1 MKLIEYSSNM
11 YGRIPNYIET
21 GYYPAGEAPSGNYP
35 VSQKDDT
42 TVNPPATQEVSDFVF
57 VFVLSVIVFLM
68 LWK

>member
-1 MKLIEYSSNM
+1 MKLIEYSSDM

-21 GYYPAGEAPSGNYP
+21 GALYPGMIPDGSTVSGC
-35 VSQKDDT
+35 SET

>member
-1 MKLIEYSSNM
+1 MKLIEYSSDK

-21 GYYPAGEAPSGNYP
+21 GALYPDMVIDGSSVSGG
-35 VSQKDDT
+35 SGT

-57 VFVLSVIVFLM
+57 VFVLSIIVFLM

>member
-21 GYYPAGEAPSGNYP
+21 GALYPGMIADGSNVSGG
-35 VSQKDDT
+35 SET
-42 TVNPPATQEVSDFVF
+42 TVNPPATQEVSDFAFIATLV
-57 VFVLSVIVFLM
+57 VIVFIL

>member
-1 MKLIEYSSNM
+1 MKLIEYSSDM

-21 GYYPAGEAPSGNYP
+21 GARYPGMVIDGSSVSDGSG
-35 VSQKDDT
+35 T

-57 VFVLSVIVFLM
+57 VFVICIIVFLM

>member
-1 MKLIEYSSNM
+1 MKLIEYSSDM

-21 GYYPAGEAPSGNYP
+21 GRYPGMIADGSNVSGG
-35 VSQKDDT
+35 SET

>member
-1 MKLIEYSSNM
+1 MKLIEYSSDM

-21 GYYPAGEAPSGNYP
+21 GASLYPGMVIDGSNVSGG
-35 VSQKDDT
+35 SGT

-57 VFVLSVIVFLM
+57 IFVLCIIVFLM

>member
-1 MKLIEYSSNM
+1 MKIYEYASDK

-21 GYYPAGEAPSGNYP
+21 GARYPGMVIDGCNVSGG
-35 VSQKDDT
+35 SET

-57 VFVLSVIVFLM
+57 VFVISIIVFLM

>member
-1 MKLIEYSSNM
+1 MKLIEYSSDM

-21 GYYPAGEAPSGNYP
+21 GALYPGMVIDGSNVSGG
-35 VSQKDDT
+35 SGT

-57 VFVLSVIVFLM
+57 VFVLCIIVFLM

>member
-1 MKLIEYSSNM
+1 MKLIEYSSDK

-21 GYYPAGEAPSGNYP
+21 GALYPGMVIDGSNVSGG
-35 VSQKDDT
+35 SET
-42 TVNPPATQEVSDFVF
+42 TVKPPATQEVSDFVF

>member
-1 MKLIEYSSNM
+1 MKIYEYASDK

-21 GYYPAGEAPSGNYP
+21 GASLYPDMVIDGSNVSGG
-35 VSQKDDT
+35 SGT

-57 VFVLSVIVFLM
+57 VFVLCIIVFLM

>member
-21 GYYPAGEAPSGNYP
+21 GALYPGMVIDGSNVSGD
-35 VSQKDDT
+35 SET

-57 VFVLSVIVFLM
+57 VFVLCIIVFLM

>member
-1 MKLIEYSSNM
+1 MKLIEYSSDK

-21 GYYPAGEAPSGNYP
+21 SARYPGMVIDGSNVSGG
-35 VSQKDDT
+35 SET

>member
-1 MKLIEYSSNM
+1 MKLIEYSSDM

-21 GYYPAGEAPSGNYP
+21 GALYPGMIADGSNVSGGNE
-35 VSQKDDT
+35 T